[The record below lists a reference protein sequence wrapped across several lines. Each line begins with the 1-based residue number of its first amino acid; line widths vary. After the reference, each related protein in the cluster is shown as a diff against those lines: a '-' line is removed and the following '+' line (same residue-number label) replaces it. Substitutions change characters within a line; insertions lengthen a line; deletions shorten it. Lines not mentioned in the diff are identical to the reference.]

1 MLTRRTALAWG
12 ALCIAAQAAPLRAV
26 AQERAQGQA
35 QEGQAAP
42 TVDFGITRLRF
53 ASEREGREVL
63 GADDDWV
70 EATGEFYRRAM
81 LGVNSPVSLEKLRA
95 FSADTVLPW
104 AAAQQARW
112 TRAMTRVAPR
122 LRELGV
128 ALPPEVLLI
137 SSNGRDSA
145 NAPYTRRN
153 AIVMPAKALPDNP
166 DLEAFVFA
174 HELFHVVS
182 RRSPALATRL
192 YALIGFEATA
202 PLEWPQEWLPLR
214 IANPDAPH
222 DRHLMRTTL
231 RGRELSLMPLLV
243 MRRAELKPGESFFD
257 VLEIRLLEVSTDG
270 AKTMPV
276 RREGQPVW
284 HVPADVPDYLARLGG
299 NTQYIFHPEETV
311 ADNFALLVT
320 GRSVPNPGL
329 LKRFAAA
336 LQNT

>member
-12 ALCIAAQAAPLRAV
+12 ALCAAAPLRAL
-26 AQERAQGQA
+26 AQGQP
-35 QEGQAAP
+35 GP

-70 EATGEFYRRAM
+70 AATGEFHRRAM
-81 LGVNSPVSLEKLRA
+81 LGVTSPVSREKLRA

-104 AAAQQARW
+104 TAALQARW
-112 TRAMTRVAPR
+112 TRAMTVLAPR

-137 SSNGRDSA
+137 NSNGRDSA
-145 NAPYTRRN
+145 NAPYTRRH
-153 AIVMPAKALPDNP
+153 AVVMPAQGVPEDG
-166 DLEAFVFA
+166 DMDAFVLA

-182 RRSPALATRL
+182 RRSSALATRL
-192 YALIGFEATA
+192 YALIGFEPCA
-202 PLEWPQEWLPLR
+202 PLEWPEEWLPLR

-231 RGRELSLMPLLV
+231 RGRALSLMPVLV
-243 MRRAELKPGESFFD
+243 MRRAELQPGETFFD
-257 VLEIRLLEVSTDG
+257 VLDVRLLEVSAG
-270 AKTMPV
+270 ASKTTAV
-276 RREGQPVW
+276 RRDGQPVW
-284 HVPADVPDYLARLGG
+284 HAPADVPDYLARLGG
-299 NTQYIFHPEETV
+299 NTEYIFHPEETV

-320 GRSVPNPGL
+320 RRPVPNPGL
-329 LKRFAAA
+329 LKRLGAT
-336 LQNT
+336 LREPS